1 LSGQAARRG
10 RWRKVNK
17 RKGKAKPK
25 KRGMSLERMLAI
37 AKEANLE
44 PGQSIVING
53 LRLTKT
59 GKQP

>member
-1 LSGQAARRG
+1 M
-10 RWRKVNK
+10 NK
-17 RKGKAKPK
+17 RKGKGKPSR

-53 LRLTKT
+53 LRLTKR
-59 GKQP
+59 GKP